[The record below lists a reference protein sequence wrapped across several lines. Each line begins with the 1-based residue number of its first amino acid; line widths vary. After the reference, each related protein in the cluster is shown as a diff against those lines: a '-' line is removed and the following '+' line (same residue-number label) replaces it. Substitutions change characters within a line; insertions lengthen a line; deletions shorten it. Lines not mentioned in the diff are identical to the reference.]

1 MPLAFHTLTPFQ
13 FREKVSEI
21 IFQIFNWTAG
31 IAGVFLLYS
40 IQDYGAIILPI
51 FTPMLGTAMTGV
63 NSVFV
68 QIQKVPFLMMI
79 GSQGKRSMLYDKGQ

>member
-13 FREKVSEI
+13 FREKVPEV
-21 IFQIFNWTAG
+21 IFQTFNWTAG

-40 IQDYGAIILPI
+40 VQDYGATILPI
-51 FTPMLGTAMTGV
+51 LTPMLGTAMTGM

-68 QIQKVPFLMMI
+68 QIQK
-79 GSQGKRSMLYDKGQ
+79 GSFSHDDWFSGEA